1 MSAGLGGIREHSV
14 DDKGRIVI
22 PVSFKK
28 YLGLEFVI
36 TAGYD
41 NNLMMMSYSQW
52 DKFVKQFDKYPAVK
66 VRRIKRY
73 FMGNMSEVSIDKQNR
88 MQIPQA
94 LRQKLGIEDS
104 VVLVGN
110 DDNAEIWTP
119 EAWQAESE
127 GFMDSKQIS
136 DSLMELADEQ

>member
-41 NNLMMMSYSQW
+41 DNLMLMSYDEW
-52 DKFVKQFDKYPAVK
+52 DKFVDQFKKYPDVK
-66 VRRIKRY
+66 VRWIKRY
-73 FMGNMSEVSIDKQNR
+73 FLGNMSEVSIDKQNR

-94 LRQKLGIEDS
+94 LRQKIGIEDN

-110 DDNAEIWTP
+110 GENAEMWTP
-119 EAWQAESE
+119 EAWEASKGMMEHKNVSES
-127 GFMDSKQIS
+127 
-136 DSLMELADEQ
+136 LLELANEG